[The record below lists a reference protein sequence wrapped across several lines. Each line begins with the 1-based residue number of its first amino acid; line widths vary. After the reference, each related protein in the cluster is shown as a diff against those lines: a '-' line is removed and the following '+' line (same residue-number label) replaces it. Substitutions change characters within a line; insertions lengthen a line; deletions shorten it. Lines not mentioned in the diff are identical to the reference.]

1 MGRLN
6 HVLAVLLIALTG
18 ALSLSARASE
28 ADVQRVWQI
37 LDYLAVD
44 YAGAVQDGRIVS
56 PSEFAEMQEFAQ
68 TARAKIAALDAGPEQ
83 PSLLRAAD
91 ELRHAIDAKADASK
105 VAALATVTAPAP
117 SDPPASCTVP
127 ALILVVPP

>member
-6 HVLAVLLIALTG
+6 RVLAVLLIALTG

-56 PSEFAEMQEFAQ
+56 PS
-68 TARAKIAALDAGPEQ
+68 
-83 PSLLRAAD
+83 
-91 ELRHAIDAKADASK
+91 
-105 VAALATVTAPAP
+105 
-117 SDPPASCTVP
+117 
-127 ALILVVPP
+127 